1 MNTTHNDTIAAQLF
15 VSKMISRLDEKR
27 GQGFGGWDD
36 TARCTPEYLMD
47 CLYRSLGKGKLVDA
61 ANFAMMIE
69 ARGMT
74 HKEISE
80 LALRTLLRVPK
91 EGA

>member
-1 MNTTHNDTIAAQLF
+1 MSTTHNDTIAAQLF

-36 TARCTPEYLMD
+36 AVRCTPEYLMA
-47 CLYRSLGKGKLVDA
+47 CLYRSLGKGKLVDV
-61 ANFAMMIE
+61 ANFAMMLE
-69 ARGMT
+69 ARGLT
-74 HKEISE
+74 TQQISE
-80 LALRTLLRVPK
+80 LAVRSLLGVPK